1 MIKPYLRIFMQ
12 QFLAIIPFFFLFFM
26 NSVGLVA
33 AILLIIM
40 RTVLDYYLATIAK
53 DSKKIKALAIRIMD
67 QNKPEE
73 LPKIEATL
81 KVFFEE

>member
-1 MIKPYLRIFMQ
+1 
-12 QFLAIIPFFFLFFM
+12 
-26 NSVGLVA
+26 
-33 AILLIIM
+33 M
-40 RTVLDYYLATIAK
+40 RTILDYYLTTIAK
-53 DSKKIKALAIRIMD
+53 DSKKIKALGIRIMD